1 MMRYKKLEMKIN
13 VGECINIFFF
23 FFELLYEIYNFWIY
37 VEKLRYFWLKY
48 FLKYLLVFLKG

>member
-48 FLKYLLVFLKG
+48 FLSIY